1 MSAGVSI
8 ELDILRGRADA
19 AEQAY
24 DALLE
29 ALKDAAEKC
38 VACEGKGTLVHF
50 DCSKRRARGKPVF
63 RIILT
68 CPHCAPMRA
77 LIAAA
82 ERGLPND

>member
-8 ELDILRGRADA
+8 ELDILRGRAAA

-29 ALKDAAEKC
+29 ALKAAAEKC
-38 VACEGKGTLVHF
+38 VACGGTGSRFESVAYR
-50 DCSKRRARGKPVF
+50 DYGVSRAKVSESA
-63 RIILT
+63 

-82 ERGLPND
+82 ERGMPND